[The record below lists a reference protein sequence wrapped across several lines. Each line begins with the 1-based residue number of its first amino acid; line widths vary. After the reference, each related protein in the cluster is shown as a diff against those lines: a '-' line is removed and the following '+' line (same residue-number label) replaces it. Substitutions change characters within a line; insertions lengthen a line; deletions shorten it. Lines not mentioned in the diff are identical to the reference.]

1 MKQKNFHDPL
11 GLLKKLLDHPHG
23 LELANVV
30 YQLHKDLQTDTQ
42 SNSQLV
48 AIALNQA
55 KTQGLNYIPYFKQ
68 MTNDEIRMWITQN
81 S

>member
-1 MKQKNFHDPL
+1 MKQKNSHDAL
-11 GLLKKLLDHPHG
+11 GLLAKLLDHPHG
-23 LELANVV
+23 LELASVV
-30 YQLHKDLQTDTQ
+30 YQLHKAVQTDTH

-48 AIALNQA
+48 AIALNKA